1 LNKKYTE
8 ASKLLKEKNEEIE
21 ITKKKINELIQKQ
34 ENMNNSSFNFLP
46 THKSEKKEDNSTY
59 GNNTT
64 IIESYGNE
72 HNKIINGKFI
82 FFKMKI
88 LIRYK

>member
-1 LNKKYTE
+1 MLEYSSMNKKYTE

-21 ITKKKINELIQKQ
+21 IMKKKINELFQKQ
-34 ENMNNSSFNFLP
+34 ENMNNSSFNFLH
-46 THKSEKKEDNSTY
+46 TQKSEKKEDNSTY

-72 HNKIINGKFI
+72 HNKIINGKF
-82 FFKMKI
+82 FKI
-88 LIRYK
+88 

>member
-1 LNKKYTE
+1 MNKKYTE

-21 ITKKKINELIQKQ
+21 IMKKKINELVQKQ
-34 ENMNNSSFNFLP
+34 ENMNNSSFNFLQ
-46 THKSEKKEDNSTY
+46 THKSDKKEDNSTY

-72 HNKIINGKFI
+72 HNKIINGKLY
-82 FFKMKI
+82 FFK
-88 LIRYK
+88 